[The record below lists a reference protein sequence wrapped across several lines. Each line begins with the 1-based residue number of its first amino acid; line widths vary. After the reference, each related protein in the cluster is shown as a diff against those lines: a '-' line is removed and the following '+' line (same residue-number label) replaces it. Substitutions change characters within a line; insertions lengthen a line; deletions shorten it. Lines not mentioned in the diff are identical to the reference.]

1 MEGVGRLG
9 MLLIRTQIMVKRLK
23 CYWNKFKYCSYYVPC
38 KPRVGKGNLSA
49 SFKRVFTRSCYIQ
62 RFRCRPGR
70 FWDRTFY
77 FSVLGA
83 KFLGS
88 VSITSYWKKPYRGQ
102 ESVCA
107 SLHEKYKIP
116 VESESFVCLSVCVL
130 LYLPSAVGSGC
141 PSRGTVHVVRERKR
155 GSYHNDWSFSCL
167 RNSQYESVIHGEVV
181 YWNHLELSSS
191 LGRRRKQPMSWFYC
205 FSINSEIGLSHL
217 MYWSGN
223 LRK

>member
-107 SLHEKYKIP
+107 SLHEKHKIP
-116 VESESFVCLSVCVL
+116 VESASFVCLSVCVL
-130 LYLPSAVGSGC
+130 LYPQQWAVG
-141 PSRGTVHVVRERKR
+141 VHLEVPYMWWER
-155 GSYHNDWSFSCL
+155 GSEVHITTIDPSLVSAIVNMNPSFMA
-167 RNSQYESVIHGEVV
+167 R
-181 YWNHLELSSS
+181 
-191 LGRRRKQPMSWFYC
+191 
-205 FSINSEIGLSHL
+205 
-217 MYWSGN
+217 
-223 LRK
+223 